1 MLYEHKDKITNQLS
15 GGMKR
20 KLSLA
25 MAIVSQPKLLILD
38 EPTSGLDSVQAY
50 ELAKLLKKES
60 LRGLSI
66 LCTIH
71 TPSAETF
78 LQFDRCI
85 LLSEGYTIYNG
96 PPILIR
102 EYFEEKGFIFEKF
115 QNLADWLL
123 KLALE
128 TKNLNP
134 D

>member
-1 MLYEHKDKITNQLS
+1 
-15 GGMKR
+15 
-20 KLSLA
+20 
-25 MAIVSQPKLLILD
+25 LLLLD
-38 EPTSGLDSVQAY
+38 EPTSGLDSVQAF

-96 PPILIR
+96 PPICIR
-102 EYFEEKGFIFEKF
+102 EYFEEKGFVFEKY
-115 QNLADWLL
+115 
-123 KLALE
+123 
-128 TKNLNP
+128 
-134 D
+134 